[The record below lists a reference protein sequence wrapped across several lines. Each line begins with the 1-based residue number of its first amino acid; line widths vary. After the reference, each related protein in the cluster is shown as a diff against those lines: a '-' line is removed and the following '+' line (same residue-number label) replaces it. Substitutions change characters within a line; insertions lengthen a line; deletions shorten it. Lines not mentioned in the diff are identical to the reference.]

1 MDMACIL
8 MVEGMGLVEEC
19 LLKEWSEVEGMDME
33 ERPSKE
39 TPEVEGMNMEG
50 MDMVED
56 MMAEVVEREHDSVV
70 LVRH

>member
-1 MDMACIL
+1 MACIL

-19 LLKEWSEVEGMDME
+19 LSKERSEVESMDMEE

-39 TPEVEGMNMEG
+39 RPEVEGMNMEG